1 MDQHSPARQAYTAQ
15 ISELEQDVLEMASK
29 ADSMVGRAVDS
40 LISLDTDAALAV
52 VHSDN
57 EIDRLD
63 LDIESKCLRIL
74 ALQQPMGSDLR
85 EVGAVMKIVTDLERI
100 GDLAVDLAK
109 SGMKIE
115 KELGETSYV
124 DLRRI
129 SNVSRQMIR
138 SALQAFIKRD
148 GSHLTEVEELEE
160 QVDGMYRDL
169 RGQIHDYMRHRPDQ
183 VVAASWLL
191 LAVHHVERVAD
202 HAVNIAERVG
212 FMVTGELRQ
221 LAED

>member
-1 MDQHSPARQAYTAQ
+1 MDAQQPARHAYSAQ
-15 ISELEQDVLEMASK
+15 ITELEQDVLEMASK
-29 ADSMVGRAVDS
+29 ADSMVGRATDA

-63 LDIESKCLRIL
+63 LEIEAKCLRIL

-85 EVGAVMKIVTDLERI
+85 EIGAVMKIVTDLERI

-115 KELGETSYV
+115 KEMGEAGYV
-124 DLRRI
+124 DMRRI
-129 SNVSRQMIR
+129 SNVARQMIR
-138 SALQAFIKRD
+138 SALQAFIRRD
-148 GSHLTEVEELEE
+148 GSHLSEVEELEE
-160 QVDGMYRDL
+160 QVDSMYRDL
-169 RGQIHDYMRHRPDQ
+169 RNQIHDYMRHRPDQ
-183 VVAASWLL
+183 VVAASWML
-191 LAVHHVERVAD
+191 LAVHHIERVAD

-212 FMVTGELRQ
+212 FMVTGELKL